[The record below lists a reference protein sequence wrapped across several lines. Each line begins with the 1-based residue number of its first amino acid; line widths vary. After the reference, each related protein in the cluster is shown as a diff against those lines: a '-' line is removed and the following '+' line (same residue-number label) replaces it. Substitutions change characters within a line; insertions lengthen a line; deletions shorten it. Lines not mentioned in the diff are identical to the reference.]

1 MSIENNQRRTIDGL
15 NTLFCDTIN
24 VVESI
29 ELNGDNGAPNQ
40 LIRSDGVRS
49 VWANISDLLLNLSVS
64 SPLQFTSGTTYNGEV
79 ARTIEIPN
87 FSIDNSKLISSTI
100 SGVGLGGVLSQLTLS
115 NPLSFTTGTTYT
127 GEAVR
132 ELGIAD
138 GAIGNA
144 KLATIGNAK
153 LEHSTISGVSLG
165 GNLADLGLYYGLEF
179 IDGSSGYN
187 GSTTR
192 AINTKFKSGGGI
204 SADANG
210 LFLID
215 NTISGTALGSNLPL
229 LTASGRLSF
238 TIGAEY
244 NGQHARNLQLDLF
257 DLTAGDGLEL
267 DSGSTYNGDAA
278 KTIKLSPLYQT
289 ISDRISYE
297 DTGVGV
303 ERWLYTLTASEWRP
317 NDDSSFYNIHIED
330 DSSTVLGRAKPS
342 NSSLEA
348 IAIIHIPFNWT
359 AGKIF
364 IDCRN
369 NVGSNQTRT
378 FYLYKIKNWGGNG
391 NTYLGSYSTNSE
403 ASISYSTN
411 TYGAGDSKHSLMIR
425 VMLSSTLDHLGGG
438 YITLTPPS

>member
-40 LIRSDGVRS
+40 LIRSDGVKS

-64 SPLQFTSGTTYNGEV
+64 TPLRFTTGTTYNGEV

-87 FSIDNSKLISSTI
+87 LSIDNSKLISSTI

-204 SADANG
+204 TADSNG
-210 LFLID
+210 LYLVE

-267 DSGSTYNGDAA
+267 DSGSTYNGDAT
-278 KTIKLSPLYQT
+278 KTIKLSP
-289 ISDRISYE
+289 
-297 DTGVGV
+297 
-303 ERWLYTLTASEWRP
+303 P
-317 NDDSSFYNIHIED
+317 
-330 DSSTVLGRAKPS
+330 
-342 NSSLEA
+342 
-348 IAIIHIPFNWT
+348 
-359 AGKIF
+359 
-364 IDCRN
+364 
-369 NVGSNQTRT
+369 
-378 FYLYKIKNWGGNG
+378 
-391 NTYLGSYSTNSE
+391 
-403 ASISYSTN
+403 
-411 TYGAGDSKHSLMIR
+411 
-425 VMLSSTLDHLGGG
+425 
-438 YITLTPPS
+438 